1 MPNLTVNLDADLL
14 KTAKV
19 YSAQHGV
26 SISQLVREHLAAL
39 TGYRAGPSAEPPA
52 DPLLD
57 FSRGRVGRKE
67 AMRQLGITYFELL
80 DRLAARG
87 LPLPALP
94 DKETGQM
101 ARDMNRMLDQAGR

>member
-1 MPNLTVNLDADLL
+1 MPNLTIQMDAELL

-26 SISQLVREHLAAL
+26 SISQLVRDHLAAL
-39 TGYRAGPSAEPPA
+39 TGYEQETSA

-67 AMRQLGITYFELL
+67 AMRRLGLTYFELL
-80 DRLAARG
+80 DRLAERA

-94 DKETGQM
+94 EKEIEQM

>member
-1 MPNLTVNLDADLL
+1 MPNLTINLDADLL

-26 SISQLVREHLAAL
+26 SISHLVREHLAAL
-39 TGYRAGPSAEPPA
+39 TGYGSEPSAEPPA

-67 AMRQLGITYFELL
+67 AMRLLGVPYFTLL
-80 DRLAARG
+80 DRLAERG
-87 LPLPALP
+87 LPLPAP
-94 DKETGQM
+94 AGQG
-101 ARDMNRMLDQAGR
+101 D